1 MDFIFDAIDQWITNL
16 LVDGIMGNLTGLFDS
31 INSEVE
37 RIAGDV
43 GKTPSQWN
51 GGVFSMIENLS
62 ETVIMPIAG
71 IILTFVMCYELIQMI
86 IDRNNMHDFPPSD
99 LFKWMMKTV
108 IAVSLVTN
116 TFPIMMGIFDVAQ
129 SVIADAAGV
138 IISDTTIG
146 VNTLDTLRESLME
159 MNIGSLLGL
168 YLQSF
173 IMGIVMWALSVCIFI
188 IVYGRML
195 EIYLMTSLGAIPI
208 ATMQSKEWNMGQNYI
223 KALLALA
230 FQGFLIMV
238 CVGIYAVLIESIATD
253 GDPIGAIWTCMMYTV
268 LLCFS
273 LFKTSSMAKSIFN
286 AH

>member
-1 MDFIFDAIDQWITNL
+1 MDFIIDAINEWITNL
-16 LVDGIMGNLTGLFDS
+16 LVDGIMGNLTGLFDN
-31 INSEVE
+31 INSEVS

-62 ETVIMPIAG
+62 DTVIMPIAG
-71 IILTFVMCYELIQMI
+71 IILTFVMCYELIQMV

-99 LFKWMMKTV
+99 IFKWMMKTF
-108 IAVSLVTN
+108 IAVVLVTN

-129 SVIADAAGV
+129 SVISNAAGV
-138 IISDTTIG
+138 IIGDTAVG
-146 VNTLDTLRESLME
+146 VETLDTLRESLLE

-173 IMGIVMWALSVCIFI
+173 FMGIIMWAL
-188 IVYGRML
+188 
-195 EIYLMTSLGAIPI
+195 YLMTSLGAIPI
-208 ATMQSKEWNMGQNYI
+208 ATMSSKEWNMGNNYL

-238 CVGIYAVLIESIATD
+238 CVGIYAVLIQSIATGD
-253 GDPIGAIWTCMMYTV
+253 DPIKAIWTCMMYTV

-273 LFKTSSMAKSIFN
+273 LFKTGTLAKSIFS